1 MGRKPGRHYSVES
14 DAFWSKPCKN
24 YTSIKWGYVS
34 GPDRPHFSRVVRGCG
49 HLHGKASLLFSL
61 RHWKFASL
69 LIALFSTH
77 LCIESVFVMGKAF
90 P

>member
-24 YTSIKWGYVS
+24 YTSIEWGCVS

-49 HLHGKASLLFSL
+49 QLQGKVLLLFGL
-61 RHWKFASL
+61 KAL
-69 LIALFSTH
+69 VICKPPLVLFSTH

-90 P
+90 S